1 MILGMRRASIDLP
14 DPGGPIRS
22 NLFYSN
28 PLCDYDDEMNALAFS
43 YLRFS
48 TPEQKVGDSE
58 RRQIEAAEK
67 WAKRKKLKLDTTYAD
82 RGRSGFKGIN
92 RKKGKLG
99 EFLRRVQSGK
109 IPRGSYLIVEDLD
122 RLSREHPLDSLFLV
136 RQIISSGVTIV
147 VLNKN
152 NEEYSEESIRSDQS
166 GAKMMALVFELGR
179 ASGESARKAE
189 FGVTNWKQK
198 RKLAAESGKVM
209 TEIAPA
215 WIDTEGEKE
224 NRRFVLNDERAKIV
238 RQIFQWKIGGVGN
251 RGIANRLNDA
261 KFPNWGR
268 GKRVAKKWHAS
279 YIQKILHNPAAIG
292 EFRPHLYEY
301 RPDPSDPSERIQVRR
316 PTGEVFKDY
325 YPAVI
330 DLATFQRVQTSNRQ
344 AARGAAGGKIK
355 QRVSNLFPGLI
366 FGALEDP
373 MQSVPAPDEPASPPT
388 ILVPAIY
395 KAKGGHGH
403 GRYLVAEVD
412 AINKPRKK
420 NHELEPARWPY
431 PAVEFAI
438 LKTLQ
443 EIDWKA
449 VAGQGDSPEHIAF
462 ANHVA
467 ALERTADELRKKC
480 GNLADTI
487 AENPLPTL
495 VRKLAELEEQR
506 KKTRAH
512 AVEARRE
519 LADKEI
525 SKRGLVIPL
534 AIKKAAHDP
543 TALDVRLGL
552 RAELAR
558 RIKSIR
564 LSRKGSFRRK
574 DDHGRTPQAHFFNI
588 SIEFVNGIT
597 RIIRVVLNKGK
608 DPTIQSVTFDSPK
621 RRKKPTCPS
630 AMV

>member
-1 MILGMRRASIDLP
+1 MDATI
-14 DPGGPIRS
+14 
-22 NLFYSN
+22 NKLFYNN
-28 PLCDYDDEMNALAFS
+28 PPAEYDDEVKLLAFS

-48 TPEQKVGDSE
+48 TPEQAFGDSE
-58 RRQIEAAEK
+58 RRQLEAAEK
-67 WAKRKKLKLDTTYAD
+67 WAKQKKLRLDKSYAD
-82 RGRSGFKGIN
+82 RGRSGFKGTN
-92 RKKGKLG
+92 RKKGALG
-99 EFLRRVQSGK
+99 EFLRRIEGGS

-152 NEEYSEESIRSDQS
+152 NEEFSEESIRADQS

-189 FGVTNWKQK
+189 FGVKNWVQK
-198 RKLAAESGKVM
+198 RKQAAESGKVM
-209 TEIAPA
+209 TELAPA
-215 WIDTEGEKE
+215 WIDTEGEKDK
-224 NRRFVLNDERAKIV
+224 RRFVLNPERAKIV
-238 RQIFQWKIGGVGN
+238 RQIFQWKLGGVGS
-251 RGIANRLNDA
+251 RTIAHRLNEA
-261 KFPNWGR
+261 KIPNWGR

-301 RPDPSDPSERIQVRR
+301 RPDPSAPSERIQIRR
-316 PTGEVFKDY
+316 PTGEIFKDY
-325 YPAVI
+325 YPAVV
-330 DLATFQRVQTSNRQ
+330 DVATFQKVQATYRQ
-344 AARGAAGGKIK
+344 AARGTAGGKT
-355 QRVSNLFPGLI
+355 QERVSNLFPGLI
-366 FGALEDP
+366 FGNLEDP

-388 ILVPAIY
+388 ILVPVIY
-395 KAKGGHGH
+395 KAKGSHGH

-412 AINKPRKK
+412 GINKPRKRK
-420 NHELEPARWPY
+420 HELEPARWPY

-443 EIDWKA
+443 EINWKA
-449 VAGQGDSPEHIAF
+449 VAGQGDTPEHIAF
-462 ANHVA
+462 ANRVA
-467 ALERTADELRKKC
+467 ALERTAEELRHKC

-506 KKTRAH
+506 KEARTRA
-512 AVEARRE
+512 AEARRE
-519 LADKEI
+519 LADKEV
-525 SKRGLVIPL
+525 SKRGLVVPL
-534 AIKKAAHDP
+534 AIQEAAHDP
-543 TALDVRLGL
+543 TARDVRLAL

-564 LSRKGSFRRK
+564 LSPKQSFRRK
-574 DDHGRTPQAHFFNI
+574 DDRGRTPQAHFFNV

-608 DPTIQSVTFDSPK
+608 EPSLQSVTFTGAPNQ
-621 RRKKPTCPS
+621 RK
-630 AMV
+630 ALR

>member
-1 MILGMRRASIDLP
+1 MVGIRRASIDLP
-14 DPGGPIRS
+14 DPGGPSSS
-22 NLFYSN
+22 NLFYNN
-28 PLCDYDDEMNALAFS
+28 PLSDYDDEMKLLAFS

-48 TPEQKVGDSE
+48 TPEQALGDSE

-67 WAKRKKLKLDTTYAD
+67 WAKQKKLKLDKSYAD

-99 EFLRRVQSGK
+99 EFLRRIQSGN

-152 NEEYSEESIRSDQS
+152 NEEYSEESIRADQS
-166 GAKMMALVFELGR
+166 GAKMMSLVFELGR
-179 ASGESARKAE
+179 ASGESARKAD
-189 FGVTNWKQK
+189 FGVKNWIQK

-215 WIDTEGEKE
+215 WIDTEGKKDK
-224 NRRFVLNDERAKIV
+224 RRFVLNEERAKIV
-238 RQIFQWKIGGVGN
+238 RQIFQWKLSGVGN
-251 RGIANRLNDA
+251 RTIAHRLNEA
-261 KFPNWGR
+261 KIANWGR
-268 GKRVAKKWHAS
+268 GKRVAKKWHES

-292 EFRPHLYEY
+292 EFRPHIYEY
-301 RPDPSDPSERIQVRR
+301 QPDPSAPSERTQIRK

-325 YPAVI
+325 YPSVV
-330 DLATFQRVQTSNRQ
+330 DVSTFQKVQATYRQ
-344 AARGAAGGKIK
+344 AARGTAGGKIRE
-355 QRVSNLFPGLI
+355 RVSNLFPSLI
-366 FGALEDP
+366 FGNLEDP
-373 MQSVPAPDEPASPPT
+373 MQSVPAPNEPASPPT

-395 KAKGGHGH
+395 KAKGSHGH

-412 AINKPRKK
+412 AINKARKRK
-420 NHELEPARWPY
+420 HELEAARWPY
-431 PAVEFAI
+431 PAVEFAV

-449 VAGQGDSPEHIAF
+449 VAGQGDTPELIAF
-462 ANHVA
+462 ANRVA
-467 ALERTADELRKKC
+467 SLERTAEELRQKC

-495 VRKLAELEEQR
+495 VQKLAQLEAQR
-506 KKTRAH
+506 MEARAR

-519 LADKEI
+519 LANKEV
-525 SKRGLVIPL
+525 SKRGLMVPL
-534 AIKKAAHDP
+534 AIQDAAHDP
-543 TALDVRLGL
+543 TARDIRLAL

-564 LSRKGSFRRK
+564 LSRKGSFKRK
-574 DDHGRTPQAHFFNI
+574 DHHGRTPQAHFFNI
-588 SIEFVNGIT
+588 SIEFVNGIM

-608 DPTIQSVTFDSPK
+608 EPTVQSVTFNPIKVEKNLD
-621 RRKKPTCPS
+621 
-630 AMV
+630 